1 MRLARQTR
9 EQFVAELVRWL
20 PQLVATMRERLSNAI
35 DMPASMQEQRLALDA
50 RMGFEPQRDVW
61 ERQVRQALEKALAQ
75 AQPAPAAAPAGLT
88 AFSLLDD
95 EVVENK
101 IIASRLS
108 LAAIDKSGAELND
121 LNVRIQFLEQTPD
134 ISPKDVLRP
143 ECLPGILIEQWRAC
157 DLSREMWSVVH
168 ETVRA
173 ALALALAQA
182 YQNANKFLIER
193 GVMPQINLKAMV
205 RRTAGGPRTGS
216 AGLGGSPDSAPGSS
230 PDWSGA
236 SQPSAF
242 GGGWQGDAAG
252 NGRAASGSFAP
263 AGQSQPGMAPVRP
276 TDLMRVAEETRM
288 LTGAA
293 PGRAGQ
299 AAPPAQRPRHRFQP
313 HPAH

>member
-134 ISPKDVLRP
+134 ISPKDV
-143 ECLPGILIEQWRAC
+143 
-157 DLSREMWSVVH
+157 
-168 ETVRA
+168 
-173 ALALALAQA
+173 
-182 YQNANKFLIER
+182 
-193 GVMPQINLKAMV
+193 
-205 RRTAGGPRTGS
+205 
-216 AGLGGSPDSAPGSS
+216 
-230 PDWSGA
+230 
-236 SQPSAF
+236 
-242 GGGWQGDAAG
+242 
-252 NGRAASGSFAP
+252 
-263 AGQSQPGMAPVRP
+263 
-276 TDLMRVAEETRM
+276 
-288 LTGAA
+288 
-293 PGRAGQ
+293 
-299 AAPPAQRPRHRFQP
+299 APPQLF
-313 HPAH
+313 PA

>member
-1 MRLARQTR
+1 
-9 EQFVAELVRWL
+9 
-20 PQLVATMRERLSNAI
+20 
-35 DMPASMQEQRLALDA
+35 
-50 RMGFEPQRDVW
+50 
-61 ERQVRQALEKALAQ
+61 
-75 AQPAPAAAPAGLT
+75 
-88 AFSLLDD
+88 
-95 EVVENK
+95 
-101 IIASRLS
+101 
-108 LAAIDKSGAELND
+108 
-121 LNVRIQFLEQTPD
+121 
-134 ISPKDVLRP
+134 
-143 ECLPGILIEQWRAC
+143 
-157 DLSREMWSVVH
+157 MWSVVH

-263 AGQSQPGMAPVRP
+263 
-276 TDLMRVAEETRM
+276 EI
-288 LTGAA
+288 
-293 PGRAGQ
+293 GRA
-299 AAPPAQRPRHRFQP
+299 HV
-313 HPAH
+313 